1 LTDSL
6 EHIIKGCVAGKRDAQ
21 EALYRMYSGKMWAV
35 CQRYARNYDEAKD
48 ILHDGFMKIFDKIAQ
63 FEGRGHFEG
72 WIRRVMVNTALNEY
86 RKQRY
91 LNIDAQYSSVKD
103 EATFDNIECN
113 ISAEE
118 LMNLIKELPPQ
129 YKTVFNLFAIEGY
142 SHKEISE
149 LLGIS
154 EGTSKSNLSRARSI
168 LQKNVAT
175 LYESQ
180 IKLG

>member
-6 EHIIKGCVAGKRDAQ
+6 EHIIKGCVAGKKEAQ
-21 EALYRMYSGKMWAV
+21 EALYRMFSGKMWAV
-35 CQRYARNYDEAKD
+35 CLRYARNYDEAKD
-48 ILHDGFMKIFDKIAQ
+48 VLQDGFIKIFDKINQ

-72 WIRRVMVNTALNEY
+72 WIRKIMVNTALNEF

-91 LNIDAQYSSVKD
+91 LSIDTQYSAVKD
-103 EATFDNIECN
+103 EETSEHIECN
-113 ISAEE
+113 ISADE
-118 LMNLIKELPPQ
+118 LMNMIKELPPQ

-149 LLGIS
+149 MLGIS